1 MNARL
6 MTGLSEEIAEILD
19 YCTATG
25 GIRYALVRI
34 EGHVYDDG
42 LGDQITGLNLDELRI
57 EVAP

>member
-6 MTGLSEEIAEILD
+6 MTGLSEEITEILD

-25 GIRYALVRI
+25 GTRYALVRI

-42 LGDQITGLNLDELRI
+42 FGDQITGINLDELRI
-57 EVAP
+57 EAAS